1 MGTCPNI
8 NKTRWF
14 SQTLYSHLLTP
25 SFHGWFFYTSQTC
38 SAWCRGGVAVFGMC
52 CVVLSPPARSELVLL
67 TAAGGSHGRSACLR
81 APSTALLDF
90 PGCSW
95 HPYWAGLWKIFF
107 FFSPLNMSA
116 LKVSFIHSFDLCLP
130 VPC

>member
-8 NKTRWF
+8 DKTRRF

-25 SFHGWFFYTSQTC
+25 SFHGCFFYTSQMC
-38 SAWCRGGVAVFGMC
+38 SARCRGGIAVFGMC

-67 TAAGGSHGRSACLR
+67 AAAGGSHGKSACLC

-95 HPYWAGLWKIFF
+95 HPCRAELWKIF

-130 VPC
+130 LPC